1 MRDLITVAEFTIKD
15 MVKRK
20 SFIISM
26 IIILVLIVVG
36 FNIPNIIN
44 NIKGEDSWNS
54 KILLIDSQNLF
65 EGNLEILNS
74 EEAPYDFIVQNKD
87 ISKDEIKT
95 KIETG
100 EIDCCLKFIKN
111 DKGIVIDY
119 YLESVVSFGQIPQEV
134 LSSFSSIYKDI
145 QISKLG
151 LSNEQLIELNIPF
164 NVNTIETDENAAQG
178 NQFVVMLISLGL
190 FMAIH
195 FFAYQVSSSITTE
208 KTSKI
213 METLITSTKP
223 KTIIV
228 GKTIGAGIVGL
239 LQVLIIGVTAVIS
252 AKLFLPDGALEGILD
267 MSNITPKLAVVTVVY
282 FILGYFLFAFLY
294 ALTGSTVSKPEDI
307 NSANSPIAFIE
318 VAGFYLAYFSMMNPS
333 SNINVI
339 ASILPIS
346 SPFSMPFRVMMGTAT
361 NTELLASLL
370 ILVVTIMLIAKISI
384 KIYSSA
390 ILNYGTKLSLKDMM
404 RLYKNK

>member
-15 MVKRK
+15 MIKRK
-20 SFIISM
+20 SFVISM
-26 IIILVLIVVG
+26 IIILVLIMVG

-44 NIKGEDSWNS
+44 TIKGEDSWNS

-74 EEAPYDFIVQNKD
+74 EESPYDFIIQNKD
-87 ISKDEIKT
+87 ISKDEIKN
-95 KIETG
+95 KIEKE

-111 DKGIVIDY
+111 SERIVVNY
-119 YLESVVSFGQIPQEV
+119 YVGSVASFGQIPSEV
-134 LSSFSSIYKDI
+134 LNSFSSIYKDI

-151 LSNEQLIELNIPF
+151 LSTEQLIELNIPF

-178 NQFVVMLISLGL
+178 NQYVVMLISLGL

-239 LQVLIIGVTAVIS
+239 LQVLVIGITAVIS
-252 AKLFLPDGALEGILD
+252 ANLFLPEGALEGIID
-267 MSNITPKLAVVTVVY
+267 VSNITPKLALVTVIY

-307 NSANSPIAFIE
+307 NSANSPITFVEI
-318 VAGFYLAYFSMMNPS
+318 AGFYLAYFSMMNPS

-361 NTELLASLL
+361 NTELLTSLL
-370 ILVVTIMLIAKISI
+370 ILIATIIIIAKISI

-390 ILNYGTKLSLKDMM
+390 ILNYGTKLSFKDMLK
-404 RLYKNK
+404 LYKSK